1 MLSFIIIMSNL
12 FPSPN
17 ENANQLVE
25 CLLSMNETLGLV
37 PSTTK
42 VSMVIPAYNLSIP
55 ELEVGQSGG

>member
-25 CLLSMNETLGLV
+25 CLLSMNESLGLV

-42 VSMVIPAYNLSIP
+42 VSMVAPAYNLSIP